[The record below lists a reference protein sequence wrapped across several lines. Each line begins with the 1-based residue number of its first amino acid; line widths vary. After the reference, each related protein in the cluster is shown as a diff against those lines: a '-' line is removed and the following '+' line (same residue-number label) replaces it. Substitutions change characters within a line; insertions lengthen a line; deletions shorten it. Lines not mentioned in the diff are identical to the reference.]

1 MADDLAGP
9 TSSAVDRADPISRP
23 VRMALLAILAIGVA
37 GTGIELLL
45 LKHTEDWWQWA
56 PIVMLAV
63 ALVVSVAVAVAPVA
77 AWVRTLQLLMLLFV
91 VTGIVGTWLHYAGN
105 VEWELERMA
114 SLSGMELFRAAM
126 MGATPALA
134 PGTMVQLGLIGLLY
148 TYRHPALARRSQQS
162 STGIAT

>member
-1 MADDLAGP
+1 
-9 TSSAVDRADPISRP
+9 
-23 VRMALLAILAIGVA
+23 MALLVILGIGIL

-63 ALVVSVAVAVAPVA
+63 ALVASVAVAVAPVSVSIRA
-77 AWVRTLQLLMLLFV
+77 LQAIMLLFI
-91 VTGIVGTWLHYAGN
+91 VTGVVGTWLHYAGN

-114 SLSGMELFRAAM
+114 GISGMELFRAAI
-126 MGATPALA
+126 MGATPTLA

-148 TYRHPALARRSQQS
+148 TYRHPALSRNS
-162 STGIAT
+162 SPPNTTPV

>member
-1 MADDLAGP
+1 M
-9 TSSAVDRADPISRP
+9 TDPISRP
-23 VRMALLAILAIGVA
+23 VRLALLAILGIGIL
-37 GTGIELLL
+37 GTGVELLL

-56 PIVMLAV
+56 PIVMLGAALIVNVAV
-63 ALVVSVAVAVAPVA
+63 ALAPVTA
-77 AWVRTLQLLMLLFV
+77 AVRALQAIMLLFV
-91 VTGIVGTWLHYAGN
+91 VTGVVGTWLHYAGN

-114 SLSGMELFRAAM
+114 SLSGLELFRAAI
-126 MGATPALA
+126 MGATPTLA